1 MPSPQP
7 GRPFTPE
14 ETQTWHGFLVVHAHV
29 IRRLDLLMQ
38 RSHGLTLVE
47 FDVLI
52 QLSLA
57 GGQAR
62 MTQLADAL
70 LLSRSGLTR
79 LIDAL
84 ALKELVVREPDPA
97 DARATLAVLTR
108 SGKRA
113 VSDAGASHRANVREL
128 FLDPLGQSERR
139 AMASGWDT
147 LSRQIAGSEPLSSP
161 GRRGSGASAVRR
173 RRPRIA

>member
-1 MPSPQP
+1 L
-7 GRPFTPE
+7 TPE
-14 ETQTWHGFLVVHAHV
+14 EIQTWHGFLVVHAQV

-84 ALKELVVREPDPA
+84 TLKELVVREPDPG
-97 DARATLAVLTR
+97 DARGTLAVLTR
-108 SGKRA
+108 SGKRV
-113 VSDAGASHRANVREL
+113 VSDAGASHRANVRAL

-139 AMASGWDT
+139 AMSSGWDT
-147 LSRQIAGSEPLSSP
+147 LARHLADSEPP
-161 GRRGSGASAVRR
+161 PTPVQRGSGASAVRR